1 MPASQV
7 TMILIAGWTLSLSG
21 NTHLQVKK
29 PVYAVTILLMSMLFA
44 IATLVFAA
52 TEVPQLQER
61 TSYSKNHSL
70 TVPRFWQ
77 EGRVCEYNY

>member
-29 PVYAVTILLMSMLFA
+29 PVNAGVIIVMSMLFA
-44 IATLVFAA
+44 IAILVFAA
-52 TEVPQLQER
+52 TEVPQLPER
-61 TSYSKNHSL
+61 TSYTNNHSL

-77 EGRVCEYNY
+77 DGRVCEYNY